1 MRLTLV
7 ALGAWVTV
15 VGCGSSLTAPTVKGQ
30 PPEYVEPTGSASAA
44 SPSDVQAPLPSAPPS
59 AEPAKPPSDSPSAS
73 PPKSPVPDGGTH

>member
-1 MRLTLV
+1 MKRAFV
-7 ALGAWVTV
+7 ALGAWFAL

-44 SPSDVQAPLPSAPPS
+44 SPSDVPAPLPAAPPS

-73 PPKSPVPDGGTH
+73 PPKSSVPDGGAH